1 MGEGDDAKLAANL
14 PSCPQQTSRASWS
27 ATAIG
32 ASINGFSDVTL
43 RAILFDMDGTMADT
57 ERLGHR
63 PAYNHAFKEVGL
75 AWRWGPKLYRRLLR
89 QPGGG
94 RDRLRHYLE
103 RYQPALGP
111 LARAAEQDR
120 ESLVSE
126 LHARKAQHFDALLRE
141 GKVPLRP
148 GVARLMDEAH
158 AADVR
163 LAVVTNASR
172 ASLVSLLQHSLGPAQ
187 REKLDLVL
195 CGDEGVAKKP
205 APDLYLAALNR
216 LGIQPAQAVA
226 IEDSQLGLQAAA
238 EAGVATL
245 VAINDNT
252 AGEDFS
258 AAAMVVDTL
267 GDPEAPAT
275 VFSGV
280 LGNSRY
286 VTLNDLRGL
295 LVPT

>member
-1 MGEGDDAKLAANL
+1 V
-14 PSCPQQTSRASWS
+14 S
-27 ATAIG
+27 
-32 ASINGFSDVTL
+32 L

-63 PAYNHAFKEVGL
+63 PAYNNAFKEAGL
-75 AWRWGPKLYRRLLR
+75 NWRWGPKLYRRLLR

-103 RYQPALGP
+103 SYKPAMGP
-111 LARAAEQDR
+111 LSDAADDPD
-120 ESLVSE
+120 SLVSD
-126 LHARKAQHFDALLRE
+126 LHARKAQHFDKLLRK
-141 GKVPLRP
+141 GKVPLRA

-158 AADVR
+158 AEGIR

-172 ASLVSLLQHSLGPAQ
+172 ASLASMLQHSVGDVLRQ
-187 REKLDLVL
+187 RLDLVL

-205 APDLYLAALNR
+205 APDLYNTALQR
-216 LGIQPAQAVA
+216 LGIPAGDSVA

-238 EAGVATL
+238 AAGIPTL
-245 VAINDNT
+245 VTINDNT

-267 GDPEAPAT
+267 GDPGTPAT

-280 LGNSRY
+280 IGNGEY
-286 VTLNDLRGL
+286 VSLADLRGL
-295 LVPT
+295 CKRRR